1 MSDRHQGTSAL
12 TLTLVCHDPPPAERD
27 GQTMEFGAQDK
38 AGTLHPGRPAAAQAL
53 YFTLRVTMKVAHD
66 DETVDVAGPFVH
78 GPPAGRFCYLGY
90 RPVGATGWVRRW
102 KIPLG
107 GITSAQ
113 VAAAQALGQTLV
125 AHLSATSGST
135 VQLLGQGWV
144 VAAGAG
150 GDTPA

>member
-1 MSDRHQGTSAL
+1 MPDRHQGTSAL

-38 AGTLHPGRPAAAQAL
+38 AGTLHP
-53 YFTLRVTMKVAHD
+53 
-66 DETVDVAGPFVH
+66 H

-90 RPVGATGWVRRW
+90 RPVGSTAWVRRW
-102 KIPLG
+102 KIPLA

-113 VAAAQALGQTLV
+113 VASAQVPGQTLV

-144 VAAGAG
+144 VAAGAS